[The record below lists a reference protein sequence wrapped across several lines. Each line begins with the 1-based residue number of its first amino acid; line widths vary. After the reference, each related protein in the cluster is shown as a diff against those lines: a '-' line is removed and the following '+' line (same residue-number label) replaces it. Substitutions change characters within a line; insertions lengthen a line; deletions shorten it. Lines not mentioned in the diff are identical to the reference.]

1 MSKTPERVLG
11 DAARGDIDQPD
22 AKGST
27 IQPGLVETDER
38 AGKTLQEQ
46 AAADA
51 KAAEKSDK
59 KES

>member
-11 DAARGDIDQPD
+11 DAAVGDLDKPD

-38 AGKTLQEQ
+38 AGKTIQEQ

-51 KAAEKSDK
+51 KAAAKTEK